1 MTNLSTMVENDQF
14 ISDCARYAESILT
27 KVQIER
33 LYRHLTP
40 ADWDA
45 LGTDEQLVLA
55 IQNERTRRIRSG
67 VSSREKAALVHA
79 TKAVDVLDE
88 ILSDGGNSPRH
99 RIEASKELRAT
110 AALAPEHTPGSESR
124 FTITIT
130 LGTDVEHYSK
140 SIAVDANDTG
150 PAPPMINTSTQ
161 DEDGNGGTA

>member
-55 IQNERTRRIRSG
+55 IQNEQTRRIRSG
-67 VSSREKAALVHA
+67 VSAREKAALVHA

-110 AALAPEHTPGSESR
+110 AALAPEHTPG
-124 FTITIT
+124 
-130 LGTDVEHYSK
+130 
-140 SIAVDANDTG
+140 
-150 PAPPMINTSTQ
+150 
-161 DEDGNGGTA
+161 

>member
-27 KVQIER
+27 RVQIER

-55 IQNERTRRIRSG
+55 IQNEQTRRIRNGTSA
-67 VSSREKAALVHA
+67 REKAALVHA
-79 TKAVDVLDE
+79 TKAIDVLDG
-88 ILSDGGNSPRH
+88 ILSDDGNSPRH
-99 RIEASKELRAT
+99 RIECAKELRAV
-110 AALAPEHTPGSESR
+110 ATPAVENAGNLSER
-124 FTITIT
+124 FTITIN

-140 SIAVDANDTG
+140 SIAIDPNDT
-150 PAPPMINTSTQ
+150 APPMIDTGTK
-161 DEDGNGGTA
+161 DENGNGGAT